1 MMFQKINPLRLFY
14 QALFLIVIAVGFSGC
29 KKETAIGERFSL
41 TNFNGAVQMMHAD
54 TSVTFNW
61 APALKTW
68 EGDRPEPEVSYEITI
83 AKDAEFTDP
92 EAITVT
98 QDSLTFTIGKERL
111 TPYQNYYA
119 RVRTVAGPTMSG
131 SVWVNYLG
139 SGNVRTFS
147 VLPEISYFKPSKV
160 GDVIDVAAR
169 LRWVAN
175 SEVTTL
181 LLVSENSGFRK
192 EVSLTDDE
200 KKNGV
205 AIVSG
210 LPAGERYRAELYL
223 ATEGKG
229 LQRRGRQ
236 SFNTKP
242 DVTGAGYTDLR
253 GSGDPL
259 VLVSTLPNATVGTKL
274 VLKRGMT
281 YTFPTSYRFDRS
293 VTIMSEPGFG
303 EPAQIQ
309 IASSLNVQSVGTI
322 DSIKFDDVKLT
333 SSQSGYV
340 FNIAA
345 EGKVGKIE
353 FENCIISNH
362 KGVARI
368 TATSSSVFF
377 EVTKYIVNNCII
389 QDLND
394 IGVACVGNANSNA
407 AFKDISITNSTII
420 NSQRFIY
427 NQLNKRTNHGN
438 SCAVSNVTFYNVG
451 SGRFYDLM
459 NDGTFTGGL
468 SISNSVVS
476 AGTSYADV
484 NIRGNASMAVT
495 VTNSFVTSDVKGQI
509 LNILSAANVSSSA
522 MFQEP
527 ALGNFTIRNAT
538 FNAVGD
544 PRWRP

>member
-1 MMFQKINPLRLFY
+1 MRLQKINLLRLFY
-14 QALFLIVIAVGFSGC
+14 QASLLLFTAAIFDGC
-29 KKETAIGERFSL
+29 SKEMAIGDRFSL
-41 TNFNGAVQMMHAD
+41 TNFNGAMQMLHAD
-54 TSVTFNW
+54 TSVTFSW
-61 APALKTW
+61 EPALKAW
-68 EGDRPEPEVSYEITI
+68 EGDRPAPEVSYEITI
-83 AKDAEFTDP
+83 AKDAEFVDAD
-92 EAITVT
+92 AIKVI
-98 QDSLTFTIGKERL
+98 QDSLTFTIGKETL
-111 TPYQNYYA
+111 TPFQNYYA
-119 RVRTVAGPTMSG
+119 RVRTVATPTMSG
-131 SVWVNYLG
+131 SSWVNYV
-139 SGNVRTFS
+139 SSSNVRTFS

-160 GDVIDVAAR
+160 GDIIDDAAR

-175 SEVTTL
+175 SQVTS
-181 LLVSENSGFRK
+181 LVVISESSGVRK
-192 EVSLTDDE
+192 EIELTDE
-200 KKNGV
+200 QKKDGL
-205 AIVSG
+205 ATVSD
-210 LPAGERYRAELYL
+210 LPAGERFRAELYL
-223 ATEGKG
+223 KIAEGT

-253 GSGDPL
+253 GSADPL
-259 VLVSTLPNATVGTKL
+259 VLVSTLPGAAPGTKL

-281 YTFPTSYRFDRS
+281 YTFPSSYRFDRS

-303 EPAQIQ
+303 DPAQIQ

-322 DSIKFDDVKLT
+322 DSIKFDDVMLT

-368 TATSSSVFF
+368 TATTNTVFF
-377 EVTKYIVNNCII
+377 EVTKFIVNNCII

-394 IGVACVGNANSNA
+394 IGVACVGNANANA
-407 AFKDISITNSTII
+407 AFKDIEITNSTIV

-438 SCAVSNVTFYNVG
+438 SCIVNNVTFYNVG

-468 SISNSVVS
+468 TISNSLVGV
-476 AGTSYADV
+476 GTPYGDV

-495 VTNSFVTSDVKGQI
+495 VANSFVTSDVKGQI
-509 LNILSAANVSSSA
+509 LNILSPANISSSV

-527 ALGNFTIRNAT
+527 AQRNFTIRNPT